1 MIKRKKTFRILL
13 LLLCPAVM
21 MAQLERSQEFRSEYK
36 LKEVV
41 ILSRHN
47 IRSPLSSNGSA
58 LSRLTPHKWTEWS
71 SAPSELTLRGGILE
85 TMMGQFFRKW
95 LIEEGLFEENHIP
108 TADELNFYANSM
120 QRTIA
125 TAQYFSSGFMPVANI
140 RVNHRFSPSK
150 MDPSSSLA

>member
-58 LSRLTPHKWTEWS
+58 LSRLTPHKRS
-71 SAPSELTLRGGILE
+71 GRQLR
-85 TMMGQFFRKW
+85 
-95 LIEEGLFEENHIP
+95 
-108 TADELNFYANSM
+108 AN
-120 QRTIA
+120 
-125 TAQYFSSGFMPVANI
+125 
-140 RVNHRFSPSK
+140 
-150 MDPSSSLA
+150 